1 MNNESKKPLSG
12 AELDLAVANALKAE
26 QMPFKHTHRGAE
38 IRGEFCYLMPIDKDD
53 DVPLRYKPS
62 TDWSIG
68 GPIIERERVTVAP
81 LYRVSDGWIAWS
93 DDHGKSRGAT
103 ALEAAMRA
111 VVKKCGDAQ

>member
-1 MNNESKKPLSG
+1 MNNESKEPLSG

-68 GPIIERERVTVAP
+68 GPIIERERAGLAP
-81 LYRVSDGWIAWS
+81 MSNGQWSAFADYDHVSYGI
-93 DDHGKSRGAT
+93 T
-103 ALEAAMRA
+103 ALEAAMRV
-111 VVKKCGDAQ
+111 VVKKYGDAP